1 MQYIEI
7 IQTQSATVVE
17 TIKVRVLVPNGMTQE
32 EFRHHL
38 DDEGIASEF
47 TEVHEDDA
55 YIQYD
60 NDDPAI
66 FQLTTQLV
74 HGAQPGHQY
83 TLSAA
88 IRAQG
93 LNATAF
99 GGGATIC
106 AQWNAPPFYG
116 DYLGGGPSGWT
127 NWTAQSLTFVYPPS
141 MPATVRIGACIKNG
155 RGGRAFGDKSLL
167 RGYQALL

>member
-32 EFRHHL
+32 EFRYHL

-60 NDDPAI
+60 NDDHRWLQPQTLRCLAAHLFPAPEGPNPR
-66 FQLTTQLV
+66 QAVMLTEANFRKTIDELPERVVRGLFYLV
-74 HGAQPGHQY
+74 
-83 TLSAA
+83 
-88 IRAQG
+88 
-93 LNATAF
+93 
-99 GGGATIC
+99 
-106 AQWNAPPFYG
+106 
-116 DYLGGGPSGWT
+116 
-127 NWTAQSLTFVYPPS
+127 LTES
-141 MPATVRIGACIKNG
+141 KLAS
-155 RGGRAFGDKSLL
+155 FGDAMHLVGAK
-167 RGYQALL
+167 GVAPE